1 MIASRSSKGIN
12 ALFIAFTVT
21 RCKSAKFQPNA
32 PINSFISWVIE
43 VLDINR
49 LSVLTVILNLNLAKT
64 PIGCS
69 AIVFAAFAF
78 TLWDTDPSRWS
89 LTSRGLYCCLSI
101 LVGGFAVA
109 ACEEFHT

>member
-1 MIASRSSKGIN
+1 MKHIFSV
-12 ALFIAFTVT
+12 FAF
-21 RCKSAKFQPNA
+21 F
-32 PINSFISWVIE
+32 
-43 VLDINR
+43 
-49 LSVLTVILNLNLAKT
+49 LA
-64 PIGCS
+64 S

>member
-69 AIVFAAFAF
+69 AIVFAAPVCKFEVGQ
-78 TLWDTDPSRWS
+78 SSNGIRRS
-89 LTSRGLYCCLSI
+89 LTYDANRPNFG
-101 LVGGFAVA
+101 VVP
-109 ACEEFHT
+109 